1 MTREMKKAE
10 ALERMKMLKLHSNV
24 INEFQNQDKVNLSEY
39 GGFLYWLNDDQKK
52 RVAEFEKKYDALV
65 YHVIRSI
72 TEFGELLSYLYVSDS
87 EEEWEMDRED
97 LTNGTALVYVENLN
111 DKWCSEFGSIGIQ
124 PSLGGLLRTA

>member
-24 INEFQNQDKVNLSEY
+24 INEFRNQDKVNLSEN

-52 RVAEFEKKYDALV
+52 RVTEFEKKYDALV
-65 YHVIRSI
+65 YHVIRNI

>member
-24 INEFQNQDKVNLSEY
+24 INEFQNQDKINLSEN

-52 RVAEFEKKYDALV
+52 RVTEFEKKYDALV
-65 YHVIRSI
+65 YHVIRNI

-97 LTNGTALVYVENLN
+97 LRNGTALVYVENLN

>member
-24 INEFQNQDKVNLSEY
+24 INEFQNHDKVNLSEN
-39 GGFLYWLNDDQKK
+39 GGFLYWLNDDQKM

-65 YHVIRSI
+65 YHVIRNI

-87 EEEWEMDRED
+87 KEEWEMDRED

-124 PSLGGLLRTA
+124 PRLGGLLRTA

>member
-24 INEFQNQDKVNLSEY
+24 INEFQNQDKVNLSEN
-39 GGFLYWLNDDQKK
+39 GGFLYWLNDDQKR

-65 YHVIRSI
+65 YHVIRNI
-72 TEFGELLSYLYVSDS
+72 TKFGELLSYLYVSDS

-97 LTNGTALVYVENLN
+97 LRNGTALVYVENLN

>member
-1 MTREMKKAE
+1 MTREMKKTE

-24 INEFQNQDKVNLSEY
+24 INEFQNQDKVNLSEN
-39 GGFLYWLNDDQKK
+39 GGFLYWLNDDQKR

-65 YHVIRSI
+65 YHVIRNI